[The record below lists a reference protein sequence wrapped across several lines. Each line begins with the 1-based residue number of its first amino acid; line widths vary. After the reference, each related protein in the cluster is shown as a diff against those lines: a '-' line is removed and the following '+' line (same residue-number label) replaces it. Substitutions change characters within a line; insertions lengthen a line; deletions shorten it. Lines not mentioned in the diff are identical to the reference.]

1 MSLQCLVVDDEP
13 LARKLLVDY
22 ITKIPALELV
32 GTCANPLEAREIML
46 TKKIDLLFLDIQ
58 MPEIT
63 GIGFLKTLK
72 THPMVILTTAY
83 SEYALEGYELD
94 VVDYLLKPITF
105 ERFLKAI
112 EKAHDRALPTMVK
125 SEVNTV
131 ENEPAFVFIKDG
143 TKILKINFNDILFVE
158 GLKDYVVIHTPTK
171 KITSLQR
178 MKAMEAQL
186 PATKFIRIHN
196 SYIVSLDAIES
207 VQKNEVLIGDKSL
220 PVSDGYRKSF
230 MEFIDKYKM
239 G

>member
-1 MSLQCLVVDDEP
+1 MSLTCLVVDDEP

-22 ITKIPALELV
+22 ITKIPSLTLV
-32 GTCANPLEAREIML
+32 GTCTNPLEAREILL

-63 GIGFLKTLK
+63 GISFLRSLK
-72 THPMVILTTAY
+72 KHPMVILTTAY

-112 EKAHDRALPTMVK
+112 DKVNLRTEPANVKAEIQRKD
-125 SEVNTV
+125 
-131 ENEPAFVFIKDG
+131 NEPSFVFVKDG
-143 TKILKINFNDILFVE
+143 TKIIQVKFDDILYVE
-158 GLKDYVVIHTPTK
+158 GMKDYVVIHTTTK

-178 MKAMEAQL
+178 MKTLELEL
-186 PATKFIRIHN
+186 PATQFIRIHN
-196 SYIVSLDAIES
+196 SFIVALKSVEAI
-207 VQKNEVLIGDKSL
+207 QKNEVLVAGNLL
-220 PVSDGYRKSF
+220 PISEGYKKAF
-230 MEFIDKYKM
+230 MTFIDRHKM